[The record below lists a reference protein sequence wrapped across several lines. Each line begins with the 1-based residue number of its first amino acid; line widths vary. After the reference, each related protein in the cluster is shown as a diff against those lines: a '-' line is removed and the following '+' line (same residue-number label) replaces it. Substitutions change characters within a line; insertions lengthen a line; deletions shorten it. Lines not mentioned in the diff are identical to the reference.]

1 MDYNQHT
8 HAYQVYHAIILICQ
22 SQPREIVSQLFFFP
36 PTLMITNISFS
47 LTGDKSTIV
56 VTPSLTDFKGVNMYI
71 SDYNVLKFFK
81 VSQGIITKWSHS
93 LTK

>member
-1 MDYNQHT
+1 MYT
-8 HAYQVYHAIILICQ
+8 KYTM
-22 SQPREIVSQLFFFP
+22 QLFRYAKVNQGKLLVSFFFS

-56 VTPSLTDFKGVNMYI
+56 VTPSLTDFKGLNMYI

-81 VSQGIITKWSHS
+81 VSQGIITK
-93 LTK
+93 

>member
-8 HAYQVYHAIILICQ
+8 HAYQVYHAIISICQ
-22 SQPREIVSQLFFFP
+22 NQPREIVSQLFFP
-36 PTLMITNISFS
+36 PTLKITNISFS

-71 SDYNVLKFFK
+71 SDYNILKFFK
-81 VSQGIITKWSHS
+81 DSQGIITK
-93 LTK
+93 